1 MSWRKL
7 AERRGDELEE
17 EAVLELAA
25 EDCEEMEL
33 AEELEKEPT
42 EFVSCLK
49 VEKWLVRFKGC
60 ARLGVGMQCVDR
72 KRVWADIT

>member
-1 MSWRKL
+1 
-7 AERRGDELEE
+7 
-17 EAVLELAA
+17 
-25 EDCEEMEL
+25 MEL

-49 VEKWLVRFKGC
+49 VEKWLVRFKGG
-60 ARLGVGMQCVDR
+60 ARWGVGMQCVDR